1 MRFDDLYLSGVG
13 SALPGTVT
21 TSEAVSRGLYD
32 AADREMSGMLGVLV
46 AGETPA
52 VDLAAEAGNIAVK
65 RSGHEPDDFVALLH
79 SGSYHQGP
87 DGWSA
92 PHYVLRNTIDR
103 PITALEVRQGCL
115 GMLSGLRIAAGL
127 LKSEDDAGLPGAEDD
142 AAPLKS
148 NHAVLLTSGDN
159 YGSPLVDR
167 WRASRMFLLADG
179 GAAVVAS
186 RRGGFAK
193 VLAAGAVSN
202 PAMEELHRG
211 GETLFPPDL
220 SRGLNFEERTAWW
233 RARWAEGVAPPMGH
247 LGELV
252 AEVAFGTLEEAGSS
266 IDRVKRVC
274 HVGFTEGPL
283 TAIYL
288 DPLGVDAA
296 KGTWELTRTTG
307 HAGAGDPF
315 IGLEWLWTRGDV
327 EPGDHVLLIGT
338 APGMEAACAVVEI
351 TERSA

>member
-1 MRFDDLYLSGVG
+1 MRFENLYLAGVG
-13 SALPGTVT
+13 SHLPETVP
-21 TSEAVSRGLYD
+21 APDDG
-32 AADREMSGMLGVLV
+32 SGMVSVMV
-46 AGETPA
+46 AGDTPA
-52 VDLAAEAGNIAVK
+52 VDLAAQAGDIAMK

-115 GMLSGLRIAAGL
+115 GMLSGLRLAAGL
-127 LKSEDDAGLPGAEDD
+127 LHDEDD
-142 AAPLKS
+142 
-148 NHAVLLTSGDN
+148 AVLLTTGDN
-159 YGSPLVDR
+159 YGTPLVDR

-193 VLAAGAVSN
+193 VLAAGAVSH
-202 PAMEELHRG
+202 PEMEELHRG

-220 SRGLNFEERTAWW
+220 SRGLNFEERVAWW
-233 RARWAEGVAPPMGH
+233 RDQWAAGVTPPMGH

-252 AEVAFGTLEEAGSS
+252 SEVAFRTLEEAGSS

-283 TAIYL
+283 TDIYL
-288 DPLGVDAA
+288 DPLGIDAA

-307 HAGAGDPF
+307 HAGAADPF
-315 IGLEWLWTRGDV
+315 IGLEWLWTRGEV

-338 APGMEAACAVVEI
+338 APGMESGCAVVEI